1 MRNIEDVV
9 RWGNKRHQLD
19 TVARPALHRIV
30 VDGNNDTG
38 SVADTVAHEGGDCG
52 AFWKPVNAP
61 ICKPR
66 LIRCALA
73 LGVMS
78 FFIPMA
84 LRAEVAAPMLEQL
97 IRIAIADNKD
107 LQAARFAEQQAR
119 ARLIQA
125 GLRPNPRVDITNS
138 NDVMF
143 GNNGEYSAGVGVSQP
158 FPLAHRLVRQQDVAR
173 VDIDRVTA
181 EIQDAE
187 RRLAGDVASVYYRV
201 IILTRQASARDRLL
215 DIDRHLV
222 DVSRR
227 RFSAAEVSEIDVNA
241 AQLELL
247 RLQQERAMLQSEQ
260 LAQISQLNQLLG
272 RPSSQPLALGDTV
285 PSAETAVNVSDLRQ
299 IALQRRPDLH
309 AAQLLADRAHAD
321 QALARAQRWED
332 VNVSL
337 SVDQSRLVL
346 DGAPRQSAS
355 RALGLSVSIPWP
367 LFNKNQGRIAE
378 TRAAQSQADAQL
390 EALTLSIGNEVMAA
404 YAEIGRL
411 RQIVDGYTQNL
422 LPVSERNVQLT
433 QKGYSE
439 GLVPIVEV
447 VQSQR
452 QQGDITAAYLGALDQ
467 YLQAWSRL
475 QVAAATYV
483 Q

>member
-1 MRNIEDVV
+1 MSHP
-9 RWGNKRHQLD
+9 GNVNVL
-19 TVARPALHRIV
+19 
-30 VDGNNDTG
+30 
-38 SVADTVAHEGGDCG
+38 VADTAAQAGRDCG
-52 AFWKPVNAP
+52 AFWQPVDAPTRKPL
-61 ICKPR
+61 R
-66 LIRCALA
+66 IRSALA
-73 LGVMS
+73 LCVMWS
-78 FFIPMA
+78 FIPMT
-84 LRAEVAAPMLEQL
+84 LRAEVAAPTLDQL
-97 IRIAIADNKD
+97 IKIALADNKD

-125 GLRPNPRVDITNS
+125 GLRPNPRLDITTG
-138 NDVMF
+138 NDILF
-143 GNNGEYSAGVGVSQP
+143 GNNGEYAAGVGVSQP
-158 FPLAHRLVRQQDVAR
+158 FPLAHRLARQQDVAR
-173 VDIDRVTA
+173 VDIDRVAA
-181 EIQDAE
+181 ELQDAE
-187 RRLAGDVASVYYRV
+187 RRLAGNVASAYYRV
-201 IILTRQASARDRLL
+201 IILTRQASARDRLI

-272 RPSSQPLALGDTV
+272 RPGSQPLDLGDSVPNTEATV
-285 PSAETAVNVSDLRQ
+285 SVSDLRQ
-299 IALQRRPDLH
+299 AALQRRPDLR
-309 AAQLLADRAHAD
+309 AAQLLADRAQAD

-355 RALGLSVSIPWP
+355 RALGVSVSVPWP

-378 TRAAQSQADAQL
+378 TRAVQSQADANI
-390 EALTLSIGNEVMAA
+390 EALKLSIGNEVMAA
-404 YAEIGRL
+404 YAEVGRL
-411 RQIVDGYTQNL
+411 RQIVDDYTRNL
-422 LPVSERNVQLT
+422 LPVSERNAQLA
-433 QKGYSE
+433 QKGYGE

-447 VQSQR
+447 VQAQR

-475 QVAAATYV
+475 QVAAATYG

>member
-1 MRNIEDVV
+1 M
-9 RWGNKRHQLD
+9 
-19 TVARPALHRIV
+19 
-30 VDGNNDTG
+30 
-38 SVADTVAHEGGDCG
+38 
-52 AFWKPVNAP
+52 NAP
-61 ICKPR
+61 THKPLR
-66 LIRCALA
+66 IRCALA
-73 LGVMS
+73 LCVMWS
-78 FFIPMA
+78 FIPMT
-84 LRAEVAAPMLEQL
+84 LQAEVAAPTLHQL
-97 IRIAIADNKD
+97 IEIALADNKD

-125 GLRPNPRVDITNS
+125 GLHPNPRLDIKTG
-138 NDVMF
+138 NDVLF
-143 GNNGEYSAGVGVSQP
+143 GNNGEYAAGVGVSQP
-158 FPLAHRLVRQQDVAR
+158 FPLAHRLARQQDVAR
-173 VDIDRVTA
+173 VDIDRVAA

-187 RRLAGDVASVYYRV
+187 RRLAGNVASAYYRV
-201 IILTRQASARDRLL
+201 IILTRQASARDRLI

-272 RPSSQPLALGDTV
+272 RPGSQPLALGDSVPNTEATV
-285 PSAETAVNVSDLRQ
+285 SVSDLRQ
-299 IALQRRPDLH
+299 TALQRRPDLR
-309 AAQLLADRAHAD
+309 AAQLLADRAQAD

-346 DGAPRQSAS
+346 DGAPPQSAN

-404 YAEIGRL
+404 YAEVGRL
-411 RQIVDGYTQNL
+411 GQIVDDYTRNL
-422 LPVSERNVQLT
+422 LPVSERNAQLA
-433 QKGYSE
+433 QKGYGE

-447 VQSQR
+447 VQAQR

-475 QVAAATYV
+475 QVAAATYG